1 MRGKYIY
8 ARCKFC
14 AASLRYAKAEEEE
27 EEEQQQQQQQSYR
40 LKFFN
45 NYHNHDYEENVD
57 R

>member
-27 EEEQQQQQQQSYR
+27 EEEQQQQSYR